1 MWPVTTEFPRPASA
15 GGAEVEIGFATNA
28 DLAAIVEI
36 LNHAAAT
43 STARF
48 ESEPVTV
55 HQRRGWFMQFTPA
68 GPHRCLIARRE
79 GRVAGYACAQRYRD
93 LDAFRET
100 VEVSIALVPGSR
112 GQGIGTALYAA
123 LFGQLDRDP
132 SVHMAL
138 AGIALPNPASVALHR
153 RFGFAEVGIFR
164 EYAVKD
170 GQYISSLWMQRFCPP
185 ATAPTMPPATAP
197 ATAPATPPSTA
208 AGEHAE

>member
-1 MWPVTTEFPRPASA
+1 MTTPASA
-15 GGAEVEIGFATNA
+15 SGANIEISFATEA

-36 LNHAAAT
+36 LNETAAN

-55 HQRRGWFMQFTPA
+55 DQRRGWFAQFAPT
-68 GPHRCLIARRE
+68 GPHRCLIARRT
-79 GRVAGYACAQRYRD
+79 GRMVGYTCAQRYRD

-100 VEVSIALVPGSR
+100 LEASIALAPGGR

-123 LFGQLDRDP
+123 LFGQLDSDP
-132 SVHMAL
+132 SVHVAL

-153 RFGFAEVGIFR
+153 RFNFAEVGIFR

-185 ATAPTMPPATAP
+185 T
-197 ATAPATPPSTA
+197 TA
-208 AGEHAE
+208 AGITAASAR